1 MLRLYLISTLWTYY
15 IKILI
20 VFADEWIVEQIIPIG
35 TKRNLYIWEKK
46 VKSKFDDLKAW

>member
-1 MLRLYLISTLWTYY
+1 MLRLYLISSLWTYY

-20 VFADEWIVEQIIPIG
+20 VFADKWIVEQIIPIRI
-35 TKRNLYIWEKK
+35 KCNLCIWEKS